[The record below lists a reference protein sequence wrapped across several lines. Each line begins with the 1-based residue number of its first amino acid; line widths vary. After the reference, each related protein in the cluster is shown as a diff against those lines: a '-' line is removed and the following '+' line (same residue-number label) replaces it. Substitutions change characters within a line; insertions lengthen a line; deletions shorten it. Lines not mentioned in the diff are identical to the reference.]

1 MVIEWDFIVIQW
13 NIDGMITLWLCQ
25 RIENGTVD
33 IVDEHIENIFE
44 HHMDFPV
51 FSTFLPGRVPH
62 F

>member
-1 MVIEWDFIVIQW
+1 MIQW